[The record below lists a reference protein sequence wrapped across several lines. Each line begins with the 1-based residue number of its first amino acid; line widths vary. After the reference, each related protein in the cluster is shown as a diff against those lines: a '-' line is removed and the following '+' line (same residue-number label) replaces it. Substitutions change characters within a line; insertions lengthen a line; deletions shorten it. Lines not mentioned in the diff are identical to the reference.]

1 MTINPLTGEYT
12 HTDLT
17 TLRTRFESLLE
28 SGPVFM
34 TWRHLQTPDGTHLD
48 TATTEHPHL
57 AACFQAATQLANGES
72 IYSIQ
77 GTPLTTATHTHPTP
91 AGHPCTHTLTSIHH
105 TIPTD
110 QIAAA
115 LAEIQKDPALHTVV
129 SDWLRT
135 IFTPEHPLVWST
147 SAAALILA
155 GLTRPSPDQTPLTAR
170 THWVQQWCEQYIMTS
185 AWETG
190 QASTLRHLQATNL
203 NAYTAA
209 RTHHKAHINRFTQE
223 ETRQLR

>member
-72 IYSIQ
+72 IYSI
-77 GTPLTTATHTHPTP
+77 LFASWDIICHIVY
-91 AGHPCTHTLTSIHH
+91 S
-105 TIPTD
+105 
-110 QIAAA
+110 
-115 LAEIQKDPALHTVV
+115 LASLHV
-129 SDWLRT
+129 L
-135 IFTPEHPLVWST
+135 
-147 SAAALILA
+147 
-155 GLTRPSPDQTPLTAR
+155 
-170 THWVQQWCEQYIMTS
+170 
-185 AWETG
+185 
-190 QASTLRHLQATNL
+190 
-203 NAYTAA
+203 
-209 RTHHKAHINRFTQE
+209 
-223 ETRQLR
+223 

>member
-77 GTPLTTATHTHPTP
+77 GTPLTTAT
-91 AGHPCTHTLTSIHH
+91 
-105 TIPTD
+105 
-110 QIAAA
+110 
-115 LAEIQKDPALHTVV
+115 
-129 SDWLRT
+129 
-135 IFTPEHPLVWST
+135 
-147 SAAALILA
+147 
-155 GLTRPSPDQTPLTAR
+155 
-170 THWVQQWCEQYIMTS
+170 
-185 AWETG
+185 
-190 QASTLRHLQATNL
+190 RHLQG
-203 NAYTAA
+203 
-209 RTHHKAHINRFTQE
+209 THAPTP
-223 ETRQLR
+223 